1 MVVLMVLAVV
11 LKEAAQRE
19 AVGRARA
26 AAVPAAVVMA
36 TGGQVMAEVKLG
48 WVAAAVAVV
57 VAAD

>member
-1 MVVLMVLAVV
+1 MMVLAVV